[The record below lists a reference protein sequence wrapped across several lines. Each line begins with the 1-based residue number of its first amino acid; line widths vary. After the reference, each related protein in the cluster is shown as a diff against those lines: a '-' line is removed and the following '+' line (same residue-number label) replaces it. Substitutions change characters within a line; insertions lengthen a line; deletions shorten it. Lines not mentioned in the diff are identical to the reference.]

1 MPVLTYA
8 NQMHHVTFLLFP
20 NIMAS
25 SLSLPL
31 EMLNAADNIR
41 RSQSKNNE
49 QLTIKLAA
57 QELKPI
63 ITSGGISILP
73 DTLLKDIK
81 STDLI
86 IVPAL
91 WRNPIHT
98 LKQNIAVCEW
108 INQTADSNTKICAV
122 GTGST
127 FLAESNILHNK
138 AATTHWFYFSL
149 MERLYPDVLWKRQHL
164 ITQSGN
170 IFCAG
175 SVNSIADLTIH
186 FIEQGFSPTI
196 ARRVESQFSP
206 EIRQAYNSHLFD
218 DSPDALHRDELIAS
232 AQEHI
237 QLNFSEPIEFEVLA
251 HNSGIAYRSF
261 QRRFKQATSYSPLQ
275 YQQFIRVQNA
285 KELLQNT
292 NLNIQD
298 IAIIIGYVDASHFS
312 QVFKN
317 HTEQTP
323 KSYRNTVRGKLFS
336 TKSQGDY

>member
-1 MPVLTYA
+1 
-8 NQMHHVTFLLFP
+8 
-20 NIMAS
+20 MAS

-41 RSQSKNNE
+41 RSQTRNNE
-49 QLTIKLAA
+49 RLTIKLAA
-57 QELKPI
+57 QKLEPI
-63 ITSGGISILP
+63 TTSGGIKILP

-81 STDLI
+81 TTDLLI
-86 IVPAL
+86 IPAL
-91 WRNPIHT
+91 WRNPIST
-98 LKQNIAVCEW
+98 LKKNITICEW
-108 INQTADSNTKICAV
+108 IKQTANENTKICAV
-122 GTGST
+122 GTGSS
-127 FLAESNILHNK
+127 FLAESNILHKK

-149 MERLYPDVLWKRQHL
+149 MEKLYPDVEWKRQHL

-186 FIEQGFSPTI
+186 FIEQGFSPAI

-206 EIRQAYNSHLFD
+206 EIRQTYNSHLFD
-218 DSPDALHRDELIAS
+218 DSPDALHHDELIAS

-237 QLNFSEPIEFEVLA
+237 QHHFSEPVEYAILA
-251 HNSGIAYRSF
+251 SDLGIAYRSF

-285 KELLQNT
+285 KELLKDT

-298 IAIIIGYVDASHFS
+298 IAVIIGYIDASHFS

-323 KSYRNTVRGKLFS
+323 KSYRKTVRGKLFS
-336 TKSQGDY
+336 TQSTTSL